1 MTDFGLLQAGLEPYP
16 GYRLTRALGRGGFG
30 EVWEARN
37 ACGRP
42 LALKFL
48 PCDAEQTAAR
58 EIRSLQ
64 AIRQLQHP
72 HLIRIERVWCYR
84 SYIVIA
90 MERADGSLADLVD
103 TYQLRFGTPVVPEH
117 ACLLLSDAANALDF
131 LNKRQHAIEGRI
143 VSIQHCD
150 IKPKNLLLFGDTVKL
165 ADFGLSSSL
174 GSRLESRFRAGT
186 LGYCAPEVLQ
196 GKLSDHSDQYALA
209 VTYCALRGG
218 RLPFDD
224 PKSFR
229 SGRTPPPSFYTRPTM
244 DLTVLSEA
252 ERPIVS
258 RALHAVPQNR
268 WPSCRELMTRLTR
281 VVCEEAAGREAAKMA
296 RGSGARRR

>member
-1 MTDFGLLQAGLEPYP
+1 MTNVGLLQAGLEPYP
-16 GYRLTRALGRGGFG
+16 GYRLTRTLGRGGFG

-37 ACGRP
+37 ACGRSV
-42 LALKFL
+42 ALKFL

-90 MERADGSLADLVD
+90 MERADGSMADLME
-103 TYQLRFGTPVVPEH
+103 TYQMRFGTAVVPEH
-117 ACLLLSDAANALDF
+117 ACLLLSDAAAALDF
-131 LNKRQHAIEGRI
+131 LNKRQHLIDGRT

-150 IKPKNLLLFGDTVKL
+150 IKPKNLLIFGDTVKL

-224 PKSFR
+224 VKSFR
-229 SGRTPPPSFYTRPTM
+229 SEKTPPPSFFGRVAM
-244 DLTVLSEA
+244 DLSIFSEN
-252 ERPIVS
+252 ERPIIA
-258 RALHAVPQNR
+258 RALHTVPQNR
-268 WPSCRELMTRLTR
+268 WPSCQELMARLTR
-281 VVCEEAAGREAAKMA
+281 VVCDEAAGRQAARSKREASVPS
-296 RGSGARRR
+296 R